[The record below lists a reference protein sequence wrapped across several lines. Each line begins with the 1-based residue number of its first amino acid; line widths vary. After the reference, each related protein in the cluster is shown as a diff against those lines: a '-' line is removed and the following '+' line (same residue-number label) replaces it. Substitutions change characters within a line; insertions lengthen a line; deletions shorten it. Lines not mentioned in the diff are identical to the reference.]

1 MMRATMVSQRT
12 VLALMVALAG
22 CGGDDAA
29 SACTELGAGD
39 AIMLVSEANSTIRD
53 IAEGGTVPL
62 IRPIQ
67 GGQIL
72 LVGARVRS
80 DVVCTY
86 HAVGT
91 VHDLA
96 TDVQLGR
103 DQRTLELLP
112 SPDGWARPEE
122 GFVPLI
128 NVPVCPSGAATG
140 RIDDNPLTLRVELMT
155 EDDKPV
161 RTLNATVVPV
171 CSDAGCHDECL
182 PSPAR

>member
-1 MMRATMVSQRT
+1 MT
-12 VLALMVALAG
+12 VALAG
-22 CGGDDAA
+22 CGEDDT
-29 SACTELGAGD
+29 SPCTEIRAAD
-39 AIMLVSEANSTIRD
+39 AVMLVSEANSVIRD
-53 IAEGGTVPL
+53 VIEGGTVPL

-86 HAVGT
+86 RAAGT

-96 TDVQLGR
+96 TDVELGR
-103 DQRTLELLP
+103 DLRTLELLP
-112 SPDGWARPEE
+112 GPDGWARPEE

-155 EDDKPV
+155 EKDEPV
-161 RTLNATVVPV
+161 LTLNSTVVPV

-182 PSPAR
+182 P